1 MRLLPEEFTKWGDRF
16 QQVKRDAVA
25 AMYERTSPL
34 GHKTR
39 EVWII
44 NHQKPGTV
52 FGRDVPERELP
63 PPTSSWGS
71 AGWSFIDTP
80 KDRAKAEEKFRS
92 VSAERAREGDRVS
105 SVSDD
110 AATPQS
116 ADVKAKNADVGTSVK
131 MTSVSQEGIQE
142 RPGRSARW
150 EGRNKP

>member
-1 MRLLPEEFTKWGDRF
+1 MQTLPKQFTKWGDRF
-16 QQVKRDAVA
+16 DQVKRTAVA
-25 AMYERTSPL
+25 AIYERTSPQ

-71 AGWSFIDTP
+71 RGWSFIDSP
-80 KDRAKAEEKFRS
+80 RDRARAEAKYQS
-92 VSAERAREGDRVS
+92 VSAEKSRRSDPGRS
-105 SVSDD
+105 PSDD

-116 ADVKAKNADVGTSVK
+116 ADVNAKKDDVGTTVK

-150 EGRNKP
+150 EGRKKP